1 MTRNDAFRIL
11 VVEDESSLAELLH
24 VNLQTEGYRVEVASD
39 GNEALDLFS
48 TRRYDLLILDI
59 MLPGMDGLTICR
71 KIRAENHS
79 TPVLFL
85 TAKNE
90 AKDRIEGLRTGGDD
104 HLGKPFEL
112 EELLLRVSKLLERS
126 EKGSGPKSSD
136 LSHFEFGGNRID
148 LEGYQARSFDGKVEK
163 LSKREVMLLKFLID
177 NRDRAVSREEVLE
190 TIWGFEIYPST
201 RTIDNFILHFR
212 KLFEVDPKN
221 PRYFHSVRGVGYKF
235 TPGPGASFDTELEE

>member
-1 MTRNDAFRIL
+1 MAQDKSFRIL
-11 VVEDESSLAELLH
+11 VVEDETSLSDLLQ
-24 VNLQTEGYRVEVASD
+24 VNLQTEGYRVEVAFD
-39 GNEALDLFS
+39 GNEAFELFS
-48 TRRYDLLILDI
+48 TRRYDLIVLDI
-59 MLPGMDGLTICR
+59 MLPGMDGLTLCR

-79 TPVLFL
+79 IPILFL

-126 EKGSGPKSSD
+126 GKGEAPKSSD
-136 LSHFEFGGNRID
+136 LKSFSFGGNRID
-148 LEGYQARSFDGKVEK
+148 LEGYEAHSSDGRMEK

-177 NRDRAVSREEVLE
+177 NRERAVSREEILE

-212 KLFEVDPKN
+212 KLFEKDPKE
-221 PRYFHSVRGVGYKF
+221 PEFFHSVRGVGYKF
-235 TPGPGASFDTELEE
+235 TPGPDASFDAELEE